1 LPPFVVRQAGEQIRI
16 NMQVLLG
23 ELSGDSEGATLKDLY
38 LAKQL
43 VGSWEELLEFRE
55 QQWSLY

>member
-1 LPPFVVRQAGEQIRI
+1 
-16 NMQVLLG
+16 MQVLLG